1 MKVISGLL
9 TGARSGRPVV
19 GDVNEKD
26 SEGNSPVLLACRS
39 GNLEM
44 TEMLVVTGAGVSD
57 VNERGDTPLLTAVG
71 TGKLTLV
78 EMLVRREEEREEN
91 LFLHS

>member
-9 TGARSGRPVV
+9 TGAWSGRPVV

-26 SEGNSPVLLACRS
+26 SEVISPLLLTCRS

-44 TEMLVVTGAGVSD
+44 TEMLVVAGVGVSAA
-57 VNERGDTPLLTAVG
+57 NERGDTPLLAAVG
-71 TGKLTLV
+71 TDKLTLA